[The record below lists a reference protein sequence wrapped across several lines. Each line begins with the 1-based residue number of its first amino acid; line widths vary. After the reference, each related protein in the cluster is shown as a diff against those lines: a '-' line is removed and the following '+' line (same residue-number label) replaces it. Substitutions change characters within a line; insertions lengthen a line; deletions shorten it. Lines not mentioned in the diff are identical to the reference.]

1 MHSCWLIEFVGAT
14 NSTSFDELESVVSE
28 LVDQVQTGALGESLN
43 ISVQTLA
50 VTNPVPEPVDP
61 TGGVRATNET
71 GRCYDSDMSG
81 SIFVVEKVRASEVDR
96 RSLAL

>member
-1 MHSCWLIEFVGAT
+1 MHSWWLFQFVGAT

-50 VTNPVPEPVDP
+50 VTNPVSEPVDP
-61 TGGVRATNET
+61 TGGLRATNET
-71 GRCYDSDMSG
+71 GGCCDSDMSS
-81 SIFVVEKVRASEVDR
+81 SIFVVVKVRTSEVGR
-96 RSLAL
+96 RF